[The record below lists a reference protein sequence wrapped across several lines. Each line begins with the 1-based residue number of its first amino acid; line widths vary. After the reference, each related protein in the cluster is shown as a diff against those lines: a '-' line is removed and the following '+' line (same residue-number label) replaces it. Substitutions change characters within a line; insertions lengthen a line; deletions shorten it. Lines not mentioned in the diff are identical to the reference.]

1 MIIPT
6 LKKWLQRSPS
16 TPRTICILGM
26 HRSGTSFLTGSLQQA
41 GLELHRVHEQNPH
54 NLKGNRENPAIMQL
68 NDWILDSNGGSWD
81 NPPDSPRWSEAQF
94 AQGKDIVAQ
103 YESYSIWGF
112 KDPRVLITL
121 QGWRELMPDVEFVG
135 IFRHPLLVA
144 QSLNRRNEKISL
156 EKGLELWR
164 IYNELLLRLYGQE
177 NFPILEFDPA
187 AEDMGTVAQNLARSL
202 RLPRPAAIQFFEEE
216 LVNQKQFNDDFMDD
230 ATTRLYR
237 ELQSIARTGW

>member
-6 LKKWLQRSPS
+6 LKKWLQRPPS
-16 TPRTICILGM
+16 ASRTLCILGM

-81 NPPDSPRWSEAQF
+81 DPPESPRWSAAQL
-94 AQGKDIVAQ
+94 AQGRDIVAQ

-112 KDPRVLITL
+112 KDPRALITL
-121 QGWRELMPDVEFVG
+121 QGWRELVPDIEFVG

-156 EKGLELWR
+156 MRGIELWR
-164 IYNELLLRLYGQE
+164 IYNELLLRLHGQE
-177 NFPILEFDPA
+177 NFPILEFDPST
-187 AEDMGTVAQNLARSL
+187 EDMGAAARNLARFL
-202 RLPRPAAIQFFEEE
+202 KLPNPAAIQFFEDE
-216 LVNQKQFNDDFMDD
+216 LVNQKYFDSELMDE
-230 ATTRLYR
+230 ATTRLYQ